1 MSWDQY
7 DGSFAL
13 QLLDFVD
20 LFLIDRDL
28 SASNNY
34 IYKYSS
40 RFGYFFVDQFE
51 DFM

>member
-1 MSWDQY
+1 MSWNQY
-7 DGSFAL
+7 GGTFAF

-28 SASNNY
+28 SIINNY
-34 IYKYSS
+34 KYIS